1 MPSLIASNSTGGC
14 GPHQPQEANMPHKP
28 PFRFISDA
36 AHGWLEVSRN
46 DLAVIGLSEADFS
59 EFSYKLGGML
69 YLEEDC
75 DATTFIG
82 TYEAIHGHTPRF
94 TEHDHGNWSR
104 IRGFQRV
111 ENPNFSFSLDF
122 APIQNEEV

>member
-1 MPSLIASNSTGGC
+1 
-14 GPHQPQEANMPHKP
+14 MPHKP

-75 DATTFIG
+75 DAATFIG
-82 TYEAIHGHTPRF
+82 TYEAIHGHTPRQSL
-94 TEHDHGNWSR
+94 GQLRGSR
-104 IRGFQRV
+104 LRCLLRLPEPPEQSSQ
-111 ENPNFSFSLDF
+111 PLA
-122 APIQNEEV
+122 APAARPRHPKMSRPKERPE

>member
-1 MPSLIASNSTGGC
+1 
-14 GPHQPQEANMPHKP
+14 MPHKP

-75 DATTFIG
+75 DAATFIG

-104 IRGFQRV
+104 IRGFQRI
-111 ENPNFSFSLDF
+111 ENPNFTWKIDQELFI
-122 APIQNEEV
+122 IQNEEV